1 MHNHLDDMLMLMMM
15 MMVMMMVM
23 MVLMMMLLLLMM
35 MMQRIIK
42 ATVPTQT
49 NLSAFYCGELLLLQS
64 LER

>member
-1 MHNHLDDMLMLMMM
+1 MHNHLDDMLMLMML
-15 MMVMMMVM
+15 
-23 MVLMMMLLLLMM
+23 LMMIM

-49 NLSAFYCGELLLLQS
+49 NLPAFYCGELLLLQS

>member
-35 MMQRIIK
+35 MQRIIK

>member
-15 MMVMMMVM
+15 LV
-23 MVLMMMLLLLMM
+23 

-49 NLSAFYCGELLLLQS
+49 NLSAFYCGELLLLQLHWKGDNDCIKLCRFFS
-64 LER
+64 C

>member
-15 MMVMMMVM
+15 RMMM
-23 MVLMMMLLLLMM
+23 MM

-49 NLSAFYCGELLLLQS
+49 NLSAFYRGELLLLQS